1 MPSLNPT
8 GLTTTKDYSAGTTYT
23 YSTGYGIFFNTA
35 IPDTNTCV
43 LGDCYLKATGCSGTF
58 ANAAVDVTDYY
69 QVAIMTKSIDIGLTS
84 TWAITAEQGWVN
96 GYKKEFCF

>member
-1 MPSLNPT
+1 MNPT
-8 GLTTTKDYSAGTTYT
+8 GLVTTKDYAVGTTYT

-35 IPDTNTCV
+35 IHDTTTCV
-43 LGDCYLKATGCSGTF
+43 LGNCYLKATGCSDAF
-58 ANAAVDVTDYY
+58 AAAPVDVTDYY
-69 QVAIMTKSIDIGLTS
+69 QVAILSDSITIGLTS